1 MEEAVLFSVENHVAT
16 ITLNRPKSLNSMNDK
31 LIDGLHEALD
41 MAEQDEEIRCV
52 VLTGSGKAFC
62 AGGDL
67 PFLEALPDA
76 GARRAFI
83 IKVGAIAKRI
93 TNIDKPFIAMVNGV
107 AAGAGV
113 NLMLACDLVYAA
125 DTARF
130 AQSFAKVGL
139 IPDCGGLY
147 FLPKAVGVHRAKEL
161 MFTADL
167 IDAAAAERFGMLNH
181 VCTAEEL
188 PKEVYK
194 MAARLAESAPLS
206 LALIKK
212 YVNNT
217 AMSLDDVLDTEAVA
231 QTLCMATEDCR
242 EGIAAFKEKRAPRFT
257 GK

>member
-31 LIDGLHEALD
+31 RIDGLHEALD
-41 MAEQDEEIRCV
+41 RAEQDEEIRCV

-83 IKVGAIAKRI
+83 IKVGAVAKRI
-93 TNIDKPFIAMVNGV
+93 TTIDKPFIAMVNGV

-181 VCTAEEL
+181 VCTAE
-188 PKEVYK
+188 
-194 MAARLAESAPLS
+194 
-206 LALIKK
+206 K

>member
-41 MAEQDEEIRCV
+41 RAEQDEEIRCV

-76 GARRAFI
+76 GVRRAFI
-83 IKVGAIAKRI
+83 IKVGAVAKRI
-93 TNIDKPFIAMVNGV
+93 TTIDKPFIAMVNGV

-113 NLMLACDLVYAA
+113 NLMLACDWYMPLILP
-125 DTARF
+125 F
-130 AQSFAKVGL
+130 AQSFASW
-139 IPDCGGLY
+139 PDTRLRRPVLFAESSWRTPRQG
-147 FLPKAVGVHRAKEL
+147 L

-188 PKEVYK
+188 PGAVYK

-217 AMSLDDVLDTEAVA
+217 AMSFDDVLDTEAVA

>member
-1 MEEAVLFSVENHVAT
+1 MENAVLYNVKDRVAT
-16 ITLNRPKSLNSMNDK
+16 ITMNRPQSLNSMNDR

-41 MAEQDEEIRCV
+41 RAANDETVRCI
-52 VLTGSGKAFC
+52 VLTGNGKAFC

-67 PFLEALPDA
+67 AFLEALPNA
-76 GARRAFI
+76 AARRAFI
-83 IKVGAIAKRI
+83 IKVGAVAKKI
-93 TNIDKPFIAMVNGV
+93 TAIDKPVIAMVNGV

-113 NLMLACDLVYAA
+113 NLMLACDLVYAV

-130 AQSFAKVGL
+130 AQSFSKVGL

-147 FLPKAVGVHRAKEL
+147 FLPKAAGVHRAKEL

-167 IDAAAAERFGMLNH
+167 INAAAAERYGMLNH
-181 VCTAEEL
+181 ICTAETLEA
-188 PKEVYK
+188 EVGK
-194 MAARLAESAPLS
+194 MAARLADSSPLS

-242 EGIAAFKEKRAPRFT
+242 EGIAAFKEKRVPRFT